1 MSKIF
6 LVITFTGALVNF
18 KNCDIFSVMRKI
30 LNQRGFMMLN
40 VVFLT
45 LIASLAAVI
54 LMNAATRVRNPQST
68 LRLTALYVANEQL
81 AQMESLAARSI
92 EPTEE
97 ILVEDADLK
106 TTNFSTGEPIR
117 FEVVPEKIGGNTYK
131 VTVSWT
137 VKGQEDSVTVER
149 TIWIVPKEDS

>member
-1 MSKIF
+1 MPKIF

-18 KNCDIFSVMRKI
+18 KNCDIFFAMRKI

-45 LIASLAAVI
+45 LIASLAAMI

-97 ILVEDADLK
+97 ILVKDADLK
-106 TTNFSTGEPIR
+106 TTNFTGEPIE
-117 FEVVPEKIGGNTYK
+117 FTVDTEIVGSKCT
-131 VTVSWT
+131 VTVSWA

-149 TIWIVPKEDS
+149 TIWIAPKEDS

>member
-1 MSKIF
+1 MPKIF

-18 KNCDIFSVMRKI
+18 KNCDIFSDMRNI

-45 LIASLAAVI
+45 LIASLAAMI
-54 LMNAATRVRNPQST
+54 LINAATRVRNPQST

-81 AQMESLAARSI
+81 AQMESLAASGNELTR
-92 EPTEE
+92 ET
-97 ILVEDADLK
+97 LVKDEDLK
-106 TTNFSTGEPIR
+106 TTNFSTGEPIE
-117 FEVVPEKIGGNTYK
+117 FEVKTDIVGSKCT

-137 VKGQEDSVTVER
+137 VKGQPDSVTVER
-149 TIWIVPKEDS
+149 TIWIAK

>member
-1 MSKIF
+1 MPKIF

-18 KNCDIFSVMRKI
+18 KNCDIFFVMRKI

-45 LIASLAAVI
+45 LIASLAAMI

-81 AQMESLAARSI
+81 AQMESLAAAGI
-92 EPTEE
+92 EPTEK
-97 ILVEDADLK
+97 ILVEEDDLE
-106 TTNFSTGEPIR
+106 TNNFSTGEPIR

-137 VKGQEDSVTVER
+137 VKGQPDSVTLER
-149 TIWIVPKEDS
+149 TIWIAKEDS

>member
-1 MSKIF
+1 MPKIF

-18 KNCDIFSVMRKI
+18 KNCDIFFVMRKI

-45 LIASLAAVI
+45 LIASLAAMI

-81 AQMESLAARSI
+81 AQLESLAASGN
-92 EPTEE
+92 ELQEKFLGDP
-97 ILVEDADLK
+97 DDLK
-106 TTNFSTGEPIR
+106 TNNFSTQGEPIE
-117 FEVVPEKIGGNTYK
+117 FEVKTEIDGNKCT

-137 VKGQEDSVTVER
+137 VKGQPDSIVVER
-149 TIWIVPKEDS
+149 TIWIAK